1 MNSRRGFIK
10 QMFGATGGLL
20 LHSSAEAALS
30 PFVSQGFLDD
40 SLTDTPFTED
50 EGYWAWVRQSYNVS
64 PNLINLNNGGVSS
77 SPKATQDALDNY
89 NRFCNEA
96 PSYYMW
102 RVLDQN
108 REPLR
113 QNLALLAGC
122 SPDEIAIN
130 RNTTEGLNSII
141 FGLNLKSGD
150 EVVLSKY
157 DYPNMMNAWKQREK
171 RDGIVLRWIDLNLPS
186 ENEEEIVSSYLNA
199 FTSQTKVVHITHL
212 INWCGQIVPVR
223 KIAEEAH
230 KRGIAVIVDGA
241 HSFGLIDFKIPD
253 LGADYFATSLH
264 KFLGAPFGSG
274 MMYVRKEK
282 IKDVWALLS
291 AEKPD
296 GSDIRKFENLGT
308 RSFASEMAIGYSLD
322 FHNVLTTARKQ
333 KRLFYLKNYWIEKV
347 MSLPEIIL
355 NTSLKAE
362 FGCAIGHI
370 GIKGMKGVDIANRLY
385 TDYKVHVVAITYE
398 KLDGIRVTPNV
409 YNTIQEMDKLVAS
422 IKEII
427 KKP

>member
-171 RDGIVLRWIDLNLPS
+171 RDGVVLRWIDLNLPS

-282 IKDVWALLS
+282 IKEVWALLS

-322 FHNVLTTARKQ
+322 FHNILTTARKQ

-385 TDYKVHVVAITYE
+385 ADYKVHVVAITYE